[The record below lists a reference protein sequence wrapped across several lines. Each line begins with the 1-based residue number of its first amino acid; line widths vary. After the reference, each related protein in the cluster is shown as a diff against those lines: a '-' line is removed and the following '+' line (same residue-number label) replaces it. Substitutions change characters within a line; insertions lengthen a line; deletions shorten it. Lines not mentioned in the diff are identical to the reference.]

1 MKPKILVIV
10 GPTASGKKK
19 IAFEAAKLFGGEII
33 SADSRKV
40 YRYLDIGTS
49 KPSRFSREQITHH
62 LIDIINPD
70 EQFSAGEWVMRASE
84 AVKGI
89 LARGAL
95 PVISGGTGFYIK
107 AFMEGLTEG
116 ISADPEVRE
125 TLIRELNEKGAAYL
139 YQKLVKIDP
148 RRADELH
155 ENDSFRI
162 LRALEV
168 FFTTGKTFTDIRRDN
183 TISGGEFEYYT
194 IGTVRERNELYMS
207 IDSRVDEM
215 VSKGL
220 VDELKA
226 VLNMGYSRDLMALDT
241 VGYKEWFPYFDGKMP
256 FETCLEL
263 VKRNTR
269 RYAKR
274 QMTWFRAVK
283 DIKWID
289 PDSPGAVKSEFKEI
303 ELWQSS
309 KGS

>member
-19 IAFEAAKLFGGEII
+19 IAFEAANILGGEIV

-40 YRYLDIGTS
+40 YRYLDIGTA
-49 KPSRFSREQITHH
+49 KPSRSAREQITHH

-70 EQFSAGEWVMRASE
+70 EPFSAGEWVMRASE
-84 AVKGI
+84 AVKDI
-89 LARGAL
+89 LAHGAL

-125 TLIRELNEKGAAYL
+125 TLIRELNEKGATCL

-148 RRADELH
+148 RRAAELH

-168 FFTTGKTFTDIRRDN
+168 FFTTGKKFTEIRGND
-183 TISGGEFEYYT
+183 TISGGEFDYYI

-207 IDSRVDEM
+207 IDSRVNEM
-215 VSKGL
+215 VSQGL
-220 VDELKA
+220 VI
-226 VLNMGYSRDLMALDT
+226 N
-241 VGYKEWFPYFDGKMP
+241 
-256 FETCLEL
+256 
-263 VKRNTR
+263 
-269 RYAKR
+269 
-274 QMTWFRAVK
+274 
-283 DIKWID
+283 
-289 PDSPGAVKSEFKEI
+289 
-303 ELWQSS
+303 
-309 KGS
+309 